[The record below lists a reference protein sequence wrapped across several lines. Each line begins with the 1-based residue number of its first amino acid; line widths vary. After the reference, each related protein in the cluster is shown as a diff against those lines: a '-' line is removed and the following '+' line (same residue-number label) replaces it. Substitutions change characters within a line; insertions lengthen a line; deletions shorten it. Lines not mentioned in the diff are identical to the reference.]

1 MPAPEKIVILNY
13 DMGNV
18 GSIANMIKRVGY
30 NAIITR
36 EIEKIEEAT
45 HIILPGVGAFDEG
58 VRKLQEYRLPEL
70 LYRKCVVQG
79 VPTLG
84 ICLGMQLMGKKSEEG
99 VLEGLGWFDA
109 NSVRIPIKC
118 GQTDLKVPHMG
129 WSEISIRRPNAILWE
144 AESEQRFYF
153 VHSYHVVC
161 QDSAEV
167 VATCRYGLE
176 LSAIIARKNLIGM
189 QFHPEKSHRYGMQLL
204 RNFIQSP

>member
-1 MPAPEKIVILNY
+1 MRTAEKIVILNY

-30 NAIITR
+30 NATITR
-36 EIEKIEEAT
+36 ELDEIEEAT

-70 LYRKCVVQG
+70 LYRKCVLQG

-99 VLEGLGWFDA
+99 LLEGLGWFDA
-109 NSVRIPIKC
+109 NSVKISTKC
-118 GQTDLKVPHMG
+118 GEADLKVPHMG
-129 WSEISIRRPNAILWE
+129 WSDIIIRRPNTILRE
-144 AESEQRFYF
+144 AEPEQRFYF

-161 QDSAEV
+161 RDPTEV

-176 LSAIIARKNLIGM
+176 LTAIIARKNLLGM
-189 QFHPEKSHRYGMQLL
+189 QFHPEKSHRYGMHLL